1 VNQGSQWATY
11 QQINELREERLTM
24 NEVRQRKIE
33 SYGNAF
39 NVLIEALNEFPR
51 EMWRYRATA
60 DGWTI
65 HEIVVHIADSEAN
78 SYVRCRRFI
87 AEPGQT
93 VTAYDERA
101 WAEVLRY
108 HEQDI
113 DEALELFKWLRLKSY
128 HLIRTLPESTWSN
141 TVYHPENGM
150 MTLDDWLDVYERHVR
165 DHIAQ
170 MRAVLQAWQS
180 SQPSP

>member
-1 VNQGSQWATY
+1 
-11 QQINELREERLTM
+11 M
-24 NEVRQRKIE
+24 NKDRQRKIE

-51 EMWRYRATA
+51 EMWRYRPAA
-60 DGWTI
+60 DRWTI

-87 AEPGQT
+87 AEPGQA
-93 VTAYDERA
+93 VMAYDERA
-101 WAEVLRY
+101 WATDLRY
-108 HEQDI
+108 HDQSA

-128 HLIRTLPESTWSN
+128 HLIKTLPESTWSN
-141 TVYHPENGM
+141 TVYHPENGT
-150 MTLDDWLDVYERHVR
+150 MTLDDWLDVYERHVP

-170 MRAVLQAWQS
+170 MREAYQAWQTS
-180 SQPSP
+180 RLSP